1 MLKLVGAAL
10 SPWVRRVMVVLEE
23 KGIEYEHEAFFPFG
37 DPPDDFKE
45 KSPLALIPV
54 LETEEGPL
62 ADSTAICTYLEA
74 RQPAPAVLP
83 SDPYARGRSAWFSE
97 YADALF
103 KHEGTIFFQK
113 AVRGHLMKQEP
124 DEEAVDAAR
133 EAVPPFLAYLDKE
146 LEGRPYLVGD
156 TPYLGDITVASVLLN
171 YLHAGERID
180 PGTHTNLSA
189 FLDRMFE
196 RKSFADRIADDLQA
210 LGELS
215 TVGRYRVQSG

>member
-1 MLKLVGAAL
+1 MLKVVGAGL

-23 KGIEYEHEAFFPFG
+23 KGIEYEHEVFFPFG
-37 DPPDDFKE
+37 DPPDDFKK

-54 LETEEGPL
+54 LETDEGPL
-62 ADSTAICTYLEA
+62 ADSTAICAYLEA
-74 RQPAPAVLP
+74 RCPVPALFPD
-83 SDPYARGRSAWFSE
+83 DPYERGRSVWFSE

-103 KHEGTIFFQK
+103 KYEGTIFFQN
-113 AVRGHLMKQEP
+113 AVRGHIMKQEP
-124 DEEAVDAAR
+124 DQEAVDAAR
-133 EAVPPFLAYLDKE
+133 AAIPPFLAYLEEE
-146 LEGRPYLVGD
+146 LDGRLYFVGD

-180 PGTHTNLSA
+180 AETHPNLRA

-196 RKSFADRIADDLQA
+196 RKSFVGRIEDDLKT

-215 TVGRYRVQSG
+215 TVGR

>member
-1 MLKLVGAAL
+1 MLKIVGAAL

-54 LETEEGPL
+54 LETDAGPL
-62 ADSTAICTYLEA
+62 ADSTAICAYLEA
-74 RQPAPAVLP
+74 RFPAHALLP
-83 SDPYARGRSAWFSE
+83 DDPYEQGRSVWFSE

-124 DEEAVDAAR
+124 DQEAVDAAR
-133 EAVPPFLAYLDKE
+133 AAMPPFLAYLEKE
-146 LEGRPYLVGD
+146 LEDRSYFVGD

-180 PGTHTNLSA
+180 PGTYPNLSA

-196 RKSFADRIADDLQA
+196 RRSFADRIEDDLKV
-210 LGELS
+210 LGDLS
-215 TVGRYRVQSG
+215 TVGR